1 MREWGSSVGV
11 GGCLINLSLRD
22 ESEKVKLKT
31 KEEMEERRDLT
42 LGHVVGRGQFSAL
55 QRMVHSEQETS
66 VVV

>member
-1 MREWGSSVGV
+1 M
-11 GGCLINLSLRD
+11 GGCLINLRD

-55 QRMVHSEQETS
+55 QRMVHSEQETN
-66 VVV
+66 